1 MQSNFITTLLDL
13 KGITVTKFRTLNLK
27 VNSTERLSRI

>member
-13 KGITVTKFRTLNLK
+13 KGITVTKFRNLK
-27 VNSTERLSRI
+27 FKSKFHRKTK